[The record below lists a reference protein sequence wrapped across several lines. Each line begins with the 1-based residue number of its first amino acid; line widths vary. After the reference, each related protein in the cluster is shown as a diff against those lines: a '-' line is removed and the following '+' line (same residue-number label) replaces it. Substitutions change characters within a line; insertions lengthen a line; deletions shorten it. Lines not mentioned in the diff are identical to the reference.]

1 MKFKKKNVL
10 AGLNTSTGHWTMPC
24 ENSSYV
30 RLRLLHDGHSCTAWS
45 FCRLLKTQKHS
56 VSKSLFCSGFSFFKH
71 FNRKIYLCS
80 FFFNI
85 QNRERCL
92 SKKILYKSLWSFC
105 RLLKTQKHSVSKSL
119 FCSGFSF
126 FKHFN
131 RKIYLCSFFFNIQN
145 RERCLSKKILYNS
158 LLFFGPALDS
168 FSSENILYVI
178 IWH

>member
-1 MKFKKKNVL
+1 MLHQVIAMKFKKKNVL

-80 FFFNI
+80 FFLIFKTV
-85 QNRERCL
+85 RGVWVKRFYT
-92 SKKILYKSLWSFC
+92 ILCGFFALRWTAFPLRTFFMSLC
-105 RLLKTQKHSVSKSL
+105 GTKNLKE
-119 FCSGFSF
+119 
-126 FKHFN
+126 
-131 RKIYLCSFFFNIQN
+131 I
-145 RERCLSKKILYNS
+145 
-158 LLFFGPALDS
+158 
-168 FSSENILYVI
+168 
-178 IWH
+178 